1 MSSISNKS
9 MKTTYTA
16 ILINAKDRIIDE
28 IQCTDYK
35 DIQKLIDCGCFTTG
49 HSFNNNDTLY
59 VDDEGLINGTTH
71 GFYFNGR
78 LLAGNGL
85 VCGANDEGEN
95 ADVKHRIG
103 QIENMVQFLP
113 YGNELNATM
122 MEQSAKLYFIA

>member
-1 MSSISNKS
+1 
-9 MKTTYTA
+9 MKPTYTA
-16 ILINAKDRIIDE
+16 IFINAKDRIIDE
-28 IQCTDYK
+28 VQYTDYK

-49 HSFNNNDTLY
+49 YSFDNKDTLY

-85 VCGANDEGEN
+85 VCGSNDEGEN
-95 ADVKHRIG
+95 VDIKHRIG
-103 QIENMVQFLP
+103 EIERMVEFLP

-122 MEQSAKLYFIA
+122 MEQSAKLYFLA